1 MRFRLSNRIH
11 TGCYRYIVKDTSPYV
26 YSRVDVTFSSL
37 SFSSQVT
44 VKCSDGQD
52 VVLNWSRVRS
62 FDKEVA
68 SMFLSHVKEH
78 DRAT

>member
-1 MRFRLSNRIH
+1 MASRR
-11 TGCYRYIVKDTSPYV
+11 CYLFLVFIV
-26 YSRVDVTFSSL
+26 L
-37 SFSSQVT
+37 LQVT
-44 VKCSDGQD
+44 VKCPDGQD
-52 VVLNWSRVRS
+52 IVLNWSRVRS